1 VENGD
6 KTALRELDAH
16 ESNLHHACRLA
27 CQLEAWP
34 MAAKATHG
42 LGVLYGSDGRLA
54 QWESLLEQLTPLCVE
69 RTTQKSLPGREEFW
83 RVVTGQGAR
92 LSQKNQRLFRAE
104 KLQELC
110 VQWDREKAKASLGK
124 QPDELEVEDKESY
137 RGLADSLYHLSS
149 ILREQG
155 TPSIKVDEE
164 AVALRERLGEK
175 EPASAWAY
183 EIGESYTEIPEIR
196 ELAQA
201 ERWLKRGLDL
211 KREEDRVGRAKCLA
225 QLGRIAWVRF
235 NDARKSERPEPEL
248 RRYLN
253 DARMYYQAAL
263 EHDPPEDYATLARHH
278 EELGHI
284 SQAVGDFERAL
295 PHYREAIRYYDL
307 CGNLQAASSARF
319 NLGIDL
325 RNAGRLAEA
334 RKLALTAREGF
345 QRLGKSETEMLQ
357 RTNALLEHIDQK
369 LHGKKGL
376 PAH

>member
-1 VENGD
+1 
-6 KTALRELDAH
+6 
-16 ESNLHHACRLA
+16 
-27 CQLEAWP
+27 
-34 MAAKATHG
+34 
-42 LGVLYGSDGRLA
+42 
-54 QWESLLEQLTPLCVE
+54 
-69 RTTQKSLPGREEFW
+69 
-83 RVVTGQGAR
+83 
-92 LSQKNQRLFRAE
+92 
-104 KLQELC
+104 
-110 VQWDREKAKASLGK
+110 
-124 QPDELEVEDKESY
+124 
-137 RGLADSLYHLSS
+137 LADSLYHLSS

-263 EHDPPEDYATLARHH
+263 EHDPPEDHATLARHH

-307 CGNLQAASSARF
+307 CGNLQAASAGRF

-334 RKLALTAREGF
+334 RKLALMAREGF
-345 QRLGKSETEMLQ
+345 QRLGKSENEMLQ